1 MGHVA
6 VDYSTVRN
14 ERAVGEHFLS
24 SLSEQ
29 NVRLKTYPSHLT
41 KYEKEEI
48 HSNQI

>member
-1 MGHVA
+1 MA

-14 ERAVGEHFLS
+14 ERAAGEHFLS
-24 SLSEQ
+24 SLPQQ

-41 KYEKEEI
+41 KYEKEQI